1 MRRARVVWMCMALVM
16 ELVLVGCVQT
26 TVSSNA
32 STPAASDGQAT
43 SAVPTTVEYRQISQD
58 EAKRMMEQDPAP
70 LIVDVR
76 RPDEFETGHIPNAI
90 NVPNEDINTTQ
101 PEALPEATQFA
112 FSESATVI
120 VEQGVKGRE
129 LTCAAYADGE
139 GVKSLPVIEI
149 ITDNPYFDYDAKYNG
164 HSREVCPAE
173 IPADLETL
181 VRRTTERLYAR
192 LGCSG
197 VVRIDYIA
205 AEDGLYFLEVN
216 TIPGMTSAS
225 LVPKMVR
232 TAGINMTD
240 FLTAIIEHS

>member
-1 MRRARVVWMCMALVM
+1 MERELARQAA
-16 ELVLVGCVQT
+16 EAAE
-26 TVSSNA
+26 SE
-32 STPAASDGQAT
+32 TPTAARDAAPAT
-43 SAVPTTVEYRQISQD
+43 E
-58 EAKRMMEQDPAP
+58 
-70 LIVDVR
+70 
-76 RPDEFETGHIPNAI
+76 
-90 NVPNEDINTTQ
+90 
-101 PEALPEATQFA
+101 PEALPEAIQFA

-164 HSREVCPAE
+164 NSREVCPAE